1 MKGELTTLQIGGVKA
16 VIQIGGLITTV
27 IWGLIKVKN
36 SNSVLMFWGEYYSIF
51 CCGMQGL
58 QQI

>member
-36 SNSVLMFWGEYYSIF
+36 SNSVLMFWGEYYTLKN
-51 CCGMQGL
+51 GV
-58 QQI
+58 